1 MFIHITYSS
10 SFAIDYSGNI
20 FSRVANYL
28 FLSIKMHKQ
37 IGTEGKPRELARVA
51 NAVPAFTFFL
61 RFQLCNSELTAAP
74 ESAFLLRKAKPVF

>member
-10 SFAIDYSGNI
+10 SFAIDYSGNII

-37 IGTEGKPRELARVA
+37 IGTQGKPGEMARW
-51 NAVPAFTFFL
+51 L
-61 RFQLCNSELTAAP
+61 MQC
-74 ESAFLLRKAKPVF
+74 LLSLSSSIFSFATLS